1 MQNQIN
7 TDNIVWSKNLN
18 LKVFSESE
26 ESIFNEDSKK
36 RTTQIEKE
44 IILATIVLYGL
55 IILCFFAL
63 HILGMNLPVEQTT
76 EYVEGQMQVQQ
87 AEQTQSNDITS
98 QLEAKDKE

>member
-26 ESIFNEDSKK
+26 ESIFNDDSKK

-44 IILATIVLYGL
+44 IIWATIVLYGL

-63 HILGMNLPVEQTT
+63 HIFGMNLPVEQTT

-98 QLEAKDKE
+98 KLESKDKE